1 MVAMP
6 PMVAIPMV
14 VAAGMVQSTPVADVD
29 TEHAA
34 LFICKPDLFTV

>member
-1 MVAMP
+1 MP

-29 TEHAA
+29 TEQSEHAA
-34 LFICKPDLFTV
+34 LFICKSDLFTV

>member
-1 MVAMP
+1 MP

-14 VAAGMVQSTPVADVD
+14 VAAGMVQSIRVADVD